1 MGENPGAPTP
11 WLAPQKVGNLQVHI
25 LRPDGRRETA
35 TLDSVPDPAGVRD
48 LINRTVHHVRAAEHQ
63 RQLTEQQNLNVHRF
77 ETTDPVPTQPVAAGP
92 VPSVPGTVVSSPPAT
107 PPPPAVNGNSQATEE
122 SMTPERAMELLKQLG
137 QLRDAGV
144 VTVEEFEAKKR
155 DLLGRI

>member
-77 ETTDPVPTQPVAAGP
+77 ETTDPVP
-92 VPSVPGTVVSSPPAT
+92 GTVVSSPPAT